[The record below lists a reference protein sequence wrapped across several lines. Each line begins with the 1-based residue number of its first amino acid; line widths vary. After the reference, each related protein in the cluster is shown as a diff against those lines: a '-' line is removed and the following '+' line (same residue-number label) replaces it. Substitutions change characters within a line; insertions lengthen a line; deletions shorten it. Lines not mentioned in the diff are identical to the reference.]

1 MSRIHR
7 LVLPLHFPHGLHP
20 GAGKDLNNRLVI
32 SRDGH
37 GRPMLRGT
45 ALAGALR
52 HAYRVDHDADAVEQH
67 FGALKVG
74 TDGGV
79 PSKLQVADVVLDPGT
94 APVTTRHHNS
104 LDRHSG
110 AVREGALFDVEALP
124 PGTTGAAVLLYRDDG
139 SDEGAAM
146 GLLNALVAALRAG
159 MTLGGK
165 SARGIGDVELTDDAT
180 RYRCFDLSDLKEHAL
195 WLDEQ
200 YRWRGGTLPVDGDPL
215 PASMNKQTEVLTVDL
230 TLAIPR
236 GQDLLVADG
245 QGVDH
250 EMEPQRCRG
259 ADAKERWRLPGS
271 SLRGV
276 LRAWMSRLAAREGL
290 KIDDRVERYVSEGR
304 RGSGDDIAWGFD
316 NRNHKR
322 EEVPDCPIMNV
333 FGSAVAKGRIH
344 ISDGY
349 CLVTE
354 GQEQVRMHVAVD
366 RITGGAS
373 DGFLFDNTV
382 LCGAVQFPIRIR
394 IQQPQDHEVRWLA
407 QSLKALDLGLI
418 RVGSSKA
425 VGVFHVRG
433 LSASGWKH
441 EFEALMGR
449 EVAS

>member
-7 LVLPLHFPHGLHP
+7 LVLPLRFPHGLHP

-32 SRDGH
+32 SRDGQ
-37 GRPMLRGT
+37 GRPVLRGT

-52 HAYRVDHDADAVEQH
+52 HAYQVNHNADAVEQH
-67 FGALKVG
+67 FGDLKIG

-79 PSKLQVADVVLDPGT
+79 PSRLQVADVVLHPGP
-94 APVTTRHHNS
+94 APVITRHHNS

-110 AVREGALFDVEALP
+110 AVRDGALFDVEALA
-124 PGTTGAAVLLYRDDG
+124 PGTTGTAVLVYRDDG
-139 SDEGAAM
+139 GDEGAAS
-146 GLLNALVAALRAG
+146 GLLSALVASLKAG

-165 SARGIGDVELTDDAT
+165 SARGIGDVELADDET
-180 RYRCFDLSDLKEHAL
+180 RYRCFDLTNLDEHAH

-200 YRWRGGTLPVDGDPL
+200 YLWRGGTLPVDGDPL
-215 PASMNKQTEVLTVDL
+215 PATKEQQTEVLLVDL

-259 ADAKERWRLPGS
+259 ADGEDRWRLPGS

-290 KIDDRVERYVSEGR
+290 TVDDRVERYLDGR

-316 NRNHKR
+316 NGDHKR
-322 EEVPDCPIMNV
+322 QDLPGCPIMNL

-382 LCGAVQFPIRIR
+382 LCGAVRFPIRIR

-425 VGVFHVRG
+425 VGVFSVRG
-433 LSASGWKH
+433 LSTSGWKH
-441 EFEALMGR
+441 EFEALMGQ
-449 EVAS
+449 EVEA